1 MYPELVITAALAVL
15 LGAQIGA
22 KLLLRARVRFVRWLI
37 LAIMAFNGVQLL
49 TRGLAEMGI
58 TLVRII

>member
-1 MYPELVITAALAVL
+1 VITAALAVL

-49 TRGLAEMGI
+49 TRGLAEIGI

>member
-1 MYPELVITAALAVL
+1 VITAALAVL

-22 KLLLRARVRFVRWLI
+22 KLLLRARVGFVRWLI